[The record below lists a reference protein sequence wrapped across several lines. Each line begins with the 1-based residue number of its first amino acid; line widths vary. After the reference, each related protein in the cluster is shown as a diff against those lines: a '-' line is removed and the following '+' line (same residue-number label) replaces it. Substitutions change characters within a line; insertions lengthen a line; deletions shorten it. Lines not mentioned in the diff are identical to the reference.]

1 MTMKVDGE
9 KLFNSAYEIS
19 RMFRFQL
26 KHKHLIIILDTI
38 KLEEDK
44 VILLTKLLNS
54 LEIKG

>member
-1 MTMKVDGE
+1 M
-9 KLFNSAYEIS
+9 SAVNLS

-26 KHKHLIIILDTI
+26 KYKRLVIILDTI

-44 VILLTKLLNS
+44 VILLTKLLNE